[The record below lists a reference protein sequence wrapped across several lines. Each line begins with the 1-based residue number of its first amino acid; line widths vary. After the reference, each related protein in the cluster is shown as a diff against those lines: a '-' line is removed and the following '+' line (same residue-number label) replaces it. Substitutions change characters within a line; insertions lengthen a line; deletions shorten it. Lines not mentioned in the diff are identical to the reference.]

1 MRILEIFT
9 FESLSQ
15 EALEA
20 IEPSLEKLGV
30 VIDSFEVDY
39 SSKQTVRVY
48 LSAASGEYYSYQE
61 ITPEIDTL
69 VVWENADGKVE
80 ITTGGGG
87 VVDFW
92 KALVAW
98 GAEDTGEEE

>member
-1 MRILEIFT
+1 MKILEIFT
-9 FESLSQ
+9 FKDLSQ

-20 IEPSLEKLGV
+20 IDPFLEKFGIVL
-30 VIDSFEVDY
+30 DTFEVDY

-48 LSAASGEYYSYQE
+48 LSVASGEYYSHQE

-69 VVWENADGKVE
+69 VVWENSDGKVE

-98 GAEDTGEEE
+98 GSEGAGEEA